1 MTPHPHNL
9 CPVSL
14 AHTPEGASLAGT
26 LFNKPSPLSRQRWR
40 LLEKRWRTRGQC
52 EGLTP
57 ILRQAMGGM
66 FGAGSPT
73 VTSQWSRDE
82 NVILLDVGASA
93 GYGYITGPGLHS
105 S

>member
-1 MTPHPHNL
+1 
-9 CPVSL
+9 
-14 AHTPEGASLAGT
+14 
-26 LFNKPSPLSRQRWR
+26 
-40 LLEKRWRTRGQC
+40 
-52 EGLTP
+52 
-57 ILRQAMGGM
+57 MGGM

-82 NVILLDVGASA
+82 NVILLDVGANA